1 MPVSP
6 QTSAT
11 ARQMKKPRSNPYRA
25 CPAPKTC
32 LLHLAGLREAGFH
45 LASVPGG
52 EAMTISS
59 IGVAIGLVG
68 VMVGAVALLGLIK
81 PKMFFGAPS
90 RQRML
95 LGLVGSFI
103 LLISGV
109 AIVGIDAD
117 QRKIAAASAPQ
128 PVSAQQA
135 SAPAPV
141 APPEPEAP
149 QQPADQVRF
158 VEAVM
163 NAERAYFDAETEMA
177 QGGTRAERRVAICA
191 ALKGPVVQNWIGTV
205 NDATSDNDGR
215 GILTLHI
222 ARGIGL
228 GTTNN
233 SLSNPE
239 FDTLIA
245 PGSSVFKAASA
256 LVKGDTVQFSGTFFP
271 DDQDCVR
278 EVSDTLRGSMTDPE
292 FLFRFIA
299 VKKL

>member
-1 MPVSP
+1 
-6 QTSAT
+6 
-11 ARQMKKPRSNPYRA
+11 
-25 CPAPKTC
+25 
-32 LLHLAGLREAGFH
+32 
-45 LASVPGG
+45 
-52 EAMTISS
+52 MTISG
-59 IGVAIGLVG
+59 IGVAIRLVG
-68 VMVGAVALLGLIK
+68 MMVGAVALLGLIK
-81 PKMFFGAPS
+81 PKIFFGAPS
-90 RQRML
+90 RQRVL
-95 LGLVGSFI
+95 LGLVGSFV
-103 LLISGV
+103 LLISGA

-117 QRKIAAASAPQ
+117 QRKITAASALASAPQ
-128 PVSAQQA
+128 PASVQQA
-135 SAPAPV
+135 STPAPV

-149 QQPADQVRF
+149 QQPVDQVRF
-158 VEAVM
+158 VETVM

-177 QGGTRAERRVAICA
+177 QGGTRADRRAAICA

-205 NDATSDNDGR
+205 NDATSTNDGH
-215 GILTLHI
+215 GVLTLHI

-233 SLSNPE
+233 PLSNPE
-239 FDTLIA
+239 LDTLIA

-278 EVSDTLRGSMTDPE
+278 EISDTLRGSMTDPE